1 MNKRGITLIELIIFI
16 IVGAIFIPLAY
27 VAFTSAVNNSMKPE
41 TAETVKSI
49 AEAKMVDIMSMGFN
63 NPPLQNSVY
72 RDVRGDSTN
81 NGGRFSEL
89 SYAGYQWKWTYEY
102 IAYQDQGNGSHSIT
116 TITNNPPL
124 VNSSPSFK
132 VGDYVRP
139 DASSTSFYRAHF
151 LKWVN
156 NMLYNLNDYVVP
168 TALIYTLPLQ
178 VTSAGTSTLLA
189 ANEPIWSS
197 AVVNAPFDDGGVT
210 WTAMGLPP
218 AAVWAS
224 NTSYN
229 VGNEVSPTII
239 SPVHYTCSIAGKS
252 GVLAPSWPAAPGLT
266 VYDGLRWQAMNATP
280 TITLTSVPSVLPPVP
295 WGTEVNINTNGNQI
309 RWIESNVYRRI
320 TVSVKPPNCTIA
332 DCEYAVSTIITSR
345 TAL

>member
-81 NGGRFSEL
+81 NL
-89 SYAGYQWKWTYEY
+89 T
-102 IAYQDQGNGSHSIT
+102 QDINGNGPMNILPIRIRVTGSHSIT

-168 TALIYTLPLQ
+168 TALIYNLPLQ

-189 ANEPIWSS
+189 VNEPIWSS